1 MADHAATVATV
12 EEDGMIIL
20 SPSGDMGTHE
30 SPVLR
35 SALRGAIEKRP
46 RRVVVDLAGVG
57 YMATAGL
64 ATLVESLRGSRDAS
78 VELVLCNLQP
88 RVKAVFDI
96 ARLASVF
103 RIATTLDEAKR

>member
-1 MADHAATVATV
+1 MADATSVPLEQNGDTIV
-12 EEDGMIIL
+12 I

-30 SPVLR
+30 SPTLR
-35 SALRGAIEKRP
+35 TALRAAVEKRP
-46 RRVVVDLAGVG
+46 RRVVVDLSGVG

-64 ATLVESLRGSRDAS
+64 ATLVESLRATRDSS

-96 ARLASVF
+96 ARLSTVF
-103 RIATTLDEAKR
+103 RIVTTLEEAKQ

>member
-1 MADHAATVATV
+1 MADQTTV
-12 EEDGMIIL
+12 EVTEENGIITL

-30 SPVLR
+30 SPSLR
-35 SALRGAIEKRP
+35 AALKAAIDKRP
-46 RRVVVDLAGVG
+46 KRVIVDLSGVG

-103 RIATTLDEAKR
+103 RITQTLDEAKK

>member
-1 MADHAATVATV
+1 MADHTATVATS
-12 EEDGMIIL
+12 EEGGLIIL

-35 SALRGAIEKRP
+35 SALRGAIDRKP

-64 ATLVESLRGSRDAS
+64 ATLVESLRASREAS

-96 ARLASVF
+96 ARLAAVF
-103 RIATTLDEAKR
+103 RISGTLDEAKH

>member
-1 MADHAATVATV
+1 MADQTTVDV
-12 EEDGMIIL
+12 KEENGIVIL

-30 SPVLR
+30 SPSLR
-35 SALRGAIEKRP
+35 TALKAAIEKRP
-46 RRVVVDLAGVG
+46 KRVIVDLSGVG

-103 RIATTLDEAKR
+103 RIAATLEDAKK